1 MRLGSGAALTVR
13 SLAAT
18 YSSDCMLLGPLILE
32 VVGALGGKRGSS
44 ATSRGCD
51 GPSPACASTAP
62 HYMPQAGEGGGC
74 TPVVLL
80 SRTLSAPPRCTSTA
94 PPSTPP
100 C

>member
-18 YSSDCMLLGPLILE
+18 YSSDCMLLGPLVLE

-51 GPSPACASTAP
+51 GPSPACASTVP
-62 HYMPQAGEGGGC
+62 HCMPQAGEGGGAHRWYC
-74 TPVVLL
+74 
-80 SRTLSAPPRCTSTA
+80 
-94 PPSTPP
+94 
-100 C
+100 